1 MEEPKTLSY
10 DWQYGREELFLRV
23 DSYMSDD
30 NLYIGLYHMEDGYPE
45 SFADLT
51 VNLPFAPLGGI
62 NEAYIDHNFSKE
74 KLRFIKQHK
83 LGTIQPDTA
92 SSGYC
97 IFQRVAFD
105 LKKLAELDPEGT
117 KRFMERNGTRQRDV
131 PKQKQKKKEIRDYQE
146 SMFWGLSFRQCLFS
160 VLAILAALGI
170 YFVTRKYAGEQVTG
184 WLCILGAAPF
194 AACGFFRYHGMT
206 AEQFAWVV
214 IKSELLYPK
223 RLVFKSEN
231 LYFSC
236 MEESLRLGEKMMGN
250 GAELLVKKRTKQKK
264 PKKLGGR
271 GDAFD

>member
-1 MEEPKTLSY
+1 MEVK
-10 DWQYGREELFLRV
+10 
-23 DSYMSDD
+23 M
-30 NLYIGLYHMEDGYPE
+30 N
-45 SFADLT
+45 
-51 VNLPFAPLGGI
+51 
-62 NEAYIDHNFSKE
+62 
-74 KLRFIKQHK
+74 
-83 LGTIQPDTA
+83 
-92 SSGYC
+92 
-97 IFQRVAFD
+97 
-105 LKKLAELDPEGT
+105 
-117 KRFMERNGTRQRDV
+117 
-131 PKQKQKKKEIRDYQE
+131 KEIRDYQE

-160 VLAILAALGI
+160 VLAIPAALGI
-170 YFVTRKYAGEQVTG
+170 YFVTRKYTGEQVTG
-184 WLCILGAAPF
+184 WLCVLGAAPF

-206 AEQFAWVV
+206 AEQFAWAV

>member
-1 MEEPKTLSY
+1 MEEPKKSIY
-10 DWQYGREELFLRV
+10 DSGEQPEEVFLRV
-23 DSYMSDD
+23 SGYLDRDR
-30 NLYIGLYHMEDGYPE
+30 LYVGIYQIEYGYPE
-45 SFADLT
+45 LFSDLT
-51 VNLPFAPLGGI
+51 VNLHHAPLNGV

-74 KLRFIKQHK
+74 HLRFIRK
-83 LGTIQPDTA
+83 
-92 SSGYC
+92 
-97 IFQRVAFD
+97 
-105 LKKLAELDPEGT
+105 
-117 KRFMERNGTRQRDV
+117 MN
-131 PKQKQKKKEIRDYQE
+131 KEIRDYQE

-170 YFVTRKYAGEQVTG
+170 YFLTRKYAGEQVTG
-184 WLCILGAAPF
+184 WLCVLGAAPF

-206 AEQFAWVV
+206 AEQFAWTV

-250 GAELLVKKRTKQKK
+250 GAELLEKKRTKQKK
-264 PKKLGGR
+264 PKKPRGR